1 MRLYTRTLRSEQAVA
16 TMGRVGC
23 GAVCHVRELA
33 AGVRVASGASVYFR
47 DSGILE
53 GPLGRDEGVDFVGD
67 AA

>member
-1 MRLYTRTLRSEQAVA
+1 
-16 TMGRVGC
+16 MGRVGC